1 MMEKVFEKIIEKYS
15 LREKRIILAVSG
27 GVDSAVLL
35 YLSQKMLPRDNLIV
49 AHINHGLRRESEN
62 EAIFVRGLARNYG
75 LIFYSKDMD
84 LNKKDEATSRQKRY
98 EYLNWLA
105 SKETADYI
113 LTAHHLSDQVETVL
127 LNLTR
132 GSGPLDLWGMEELNG
147 NILRPFL
154 AIPKAEILNYAKKNK
169 IRFVTDES
177 NSDINYSRNRIRKN
191 VVPEL
196 KKINPKFEEGVKK
209 SIQLSGELKSFV
221 DLSLLRV
228 EKNTRDKNRLKIS
241 TLKKESIFIVKA
253 LILKMLHEHL
263 GQNHNVY
270 SKNVEEVF
278 KILNSSENKKTKI
291 GKLLIEK
298 EYDYLVFRKDKKNN
312 RLIEKK
318 LTLNSPELFGS
329 HVLVCKIGSVTPQKN
344 NVLLPL
350 EFSDNLRVRTWQAG
364 DKIKTV
370 AGTKKIQD
378 VFSDAKVP
386 KAKRD
391 LWPIVVHKKEIV
403 WVPLL
408 AAKKY
413 KKEKNNLIVEVK

>member
-1 MMEKVFEKIIEKYS
+1 MEKVFEKIIEKYS

-62 EAIFVRGLARNYG
+62 EAIFVRGLARDYG

-154 AIPKAEILNYAKKNK
+154 AIPRAEILNYAKKNK